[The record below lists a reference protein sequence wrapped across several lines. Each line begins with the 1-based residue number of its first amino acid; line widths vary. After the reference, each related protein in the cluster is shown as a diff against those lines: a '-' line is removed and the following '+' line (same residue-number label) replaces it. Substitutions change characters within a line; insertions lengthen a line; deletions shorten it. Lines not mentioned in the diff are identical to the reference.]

1 MRWTGCERKDDEE
14 HTNCFTQDCFNVDL
28 RDSAAKQR
36 KGTPEKEVFL
46 SHIHTKSP
54 PPHINIIMQQL
65 FTFVP
70 ALLAHHKKNP
80 KHVAKASRSIKQH
93 DTKGGSEE
101 QKRGRWHE
109 QQQQQSF
116 VACFSFV
123 RTKKKGCHRSVSVVC
138 RQRYTTNA
146 HACTAAPNHGYT
158 QRTSPNQKKKDD
170 VVRGKKTHTRH

>member
-1 MRWTGCERKDDEE
+1 
-14 HTNCFTQDCFNVDL
+14 
-28 RDSAAKQR
+28 
-36 KGTPEKEVFL
+36 
-46 SHIHTKSP
+46 
-54 PPHINIIMQQL
+54 MQQL

-138 RQRYTTNA
+138 RLRYTTNA
-146 HACTAAPNHGYT
+146 HACTAAPNHGNT
-158 QRTSPNQKKKDD
+158 QIINIPKPKKKRRRCPREKDTHQTLAPHGQRLP
-170 VVRGKKTHTRH
+170 VFPEGGFLLKVLRKTPAHLLCLFLGKERAERPAAWI